1 MIAVHLYLPGKFP
14 VLTTVKFH
22 NVRIIHWRKTT
33 ICISSVPSLNMII
46 LSLWTLKRLKTGR
59 CNLTKLAPF
68 SLSGQFGVAKHPVSV
83 HVCGTN
89 KQGPF
94 NHTGINTAK
103 PSQIA
108 RFTWPTWAH
117 LGPVGPKWAPCWPHE
132 PCYQGC
138 ACQWIYSIYQPCWIP
153 FRHIHIHLLV
163 LCSLSRSTSN
173 AKSKV

>member
-46 LSLWTLKRLKTGR
+46 LSFWTLKRLKTGR

-94 NHTGINTAK
+94 NHTGIKHRKTVPDSK
-103 PSQIA
+103 VHV
-108 RFTWPTWAH
+108 AH
-117 LGPVGPKWAPCWPHE
+117 MGPLRSCRPQVGPMLAPWTLLSGVCMSMDIQYISTLLDSIPAYPYTP
-132 PCYQGC
+132 PC
-138 ACQWIYSIYQPCWIP
+138 SVFTIP
-153 FRHIHIHLLV
+153 
-163 LCSLSRSTSN
+163 
-173 AKSKV
+173 